1 MNSASEH
8 CGRAILAIAFAS
20 ISMAVCADV
29 VYENDFATRTSA
41 APVPSQDWR
50 SVDYVTGLLANTNPA
65 APLAATDGVNL
76 TQDGW
81 MKLQQATNLGNAR
94 IHPDGGNPMAV
105 LGHVG
110 AGEGPTDNQKFCF
123 VKQRLGETFTAG
135 TVTVQFDFL
144 PPGSWASY
152 GSATDLRRAALAIG
166 DENFVS
172 PAVAQSR
179 MYEHTVGSVGVAL
192 SGARKVYYNA
202 AQTTANTATTD
213 KEVTRYAWHRAV
225 VTIDLDS
232 RRWGFSMFEMGM
244 SHPALDAATPASA
257 VYSAADLPFAD
268 ESVAGVSSIGL
279 SGYGVCWGMNAYSAS
294 TDPTHAAWF
303 DNIRVWHN
311 GEECYANDFS
321 SSRRRSLGGTLSHT
335 YVADCLVTNRVEKE
349 VYVPGQKVIG
359 SFTGADVVQPMG
371 VDGWRRTAHTAG
383 ISNAYVSASAT
394 ADYTVLRCDGGD
406 KTDGVVY
413 LAHPFGTTVSSGKVL
428 VKADVR
434 LHSSWIY
441 RTGERTSSIW
451 LTLGDDAYYNS
462 TPSEANNH
470 RFTSVG
476 IRATSATRSSP
487 LYMPPSGTTVGDIA
501 DGTIV
506 KSHWYRLELSADID
520 TGKVL
525 YKIYDQGETSPN
537 SATADG
543 SLLYTSPEFDRL
555 NPSAVQS
562 ISCFSLGTYFTTA
575 YFDNIKV
582 WSIPTGGSST
592 NILYENYFTSRTI
605 YARDTRVAPLVGTMR
620 LFPEGQDGWKR
631 PNLTEK
637 GIFVD
642 WADGNPAL
650 TFERDGYESFAV
662 QDIGQNVRTGV
673 MTAQADIRP
682 PKGWLAQNAYT
693 YVRLGGDGHMAT
705 RSLDPADD
713 SYFLSNIA
721 AGFGFKNVKTTKS
734 GNLWTDSTIVA
745 YRGDRAGGGEMVS
758 ASATVDPTHWYRFV
772 ATANMANSQYDLSVY
787 DMGATHPTLAT
798 TTPDTPVATFSAL
811 PFRRAKR
818 DLGGVSCLSVSAHK
832 PPQSVLDASLQ
843 PMIDNIRVSAQQSA
857 FVMVIR

>member
-1 MNSASEH
+1 MKTATTIAAFSV
-8 CGRAILAIAFAS
+8 LAIVRTAP
-20 ISMAVCADV
+20 ADTI
-29 VYENDFATRTSA
+29 YENDFATRTSDA
-41 APVPSQDWR
+41 HVPSQNWR

-81 MKLQQATNLGNAR
+81 MKSQQATNLGNAR

-144 PPGSWASY
+144 PPGYWASY
-152 GSATDLRRAALAIG
+152 GSATDLRRAALSIG

-172 PAVAQSR
+172 PVVAQSR

-202 AQTTANTATTD
+202 AQTTANTATTY

-232 RRWGFSMFEMGM
+232 RRWGFSMFELGT

-279 SGYGVCWGMNAYSAS
+279 SGYGVCWSGEAYSAS
-294 TDPTHAAWF
+294 TDPAYAACF

-311 GEECYANDFS
+311 GTECYENDFS

-335 YVADCLVTNRVEKE
+335 YVADCLVTNRVGSE

-359 SFTGADVVQPMG
+359 SFTGANVVQPMG

-383 ISNAYVSASAT
+383 ISNAYVSAT
-394 ADYTVLRCDGGD
+394 ADYTVLRCDGGA

-413 LAHPFGTTVSSGKVL
+413 LAHPFGSTVSSGKVL

-434 LHSSWIY
+434 LHSTWTY
-441 RTGERTSSIW
+441 NSSYLNTVW
-451 LTLGDDAYYNS
+451 LTLGDEAYYNS
-462 TPSEANNH
+462 TPSAANNH

-476 IRATSATRSSP
+476 IRATSASRSSP
-487 LYMPPSGTTVGDIA
+487 LYMPPSGTQTGAIA
-501 DGTIV
+501 DGAIV

-520 TGKVL
+520 NGKVL
-525 YKIYDQGETSPN
+525 YKIYDQGETPPN

-582 WSIPTGGSST
+582 WSIPTGGSAT
-592 NILYENYFTSRTI
+592 NLLYENYFTSRTI

-620 LFPEGQDGWKR
+620 LSPEGQDGWKR

-713 SYFLSNIA
+713 SYFLNNIA
-721 AGFGFKNVKTTKS
+721 AGFGFKNVKAVKS

-745 YRGDRAGGGEMVS
+745 YRGDRAGGGAMK
-758 ASATVDPTHWYRFV
+758 APAAPVDPAPGYRFV
-772 ATANMANSQYDLSVY
+772 ATADMAGSQYDLSVY
-787 DMGATHPTLAT
+787 DMGATHPTLASA
-798 TTPDTPVATFSAL
+798 TPDTPVATFSGL
-811 PFRRAKR
+811 PFRRAKH
-818 DLGGVSCLSVSAHK
+818 DLGGGSCLSVSAHK
-832 PPQSVLDASLQ
+832 PPQSVLDTSLQ
-843 PMIDNIRVSAQQSA
+843 PMIDNIRVSSKELA
-857 FVMVIR
+857 FVLVVR

>member
-1 MNSASEH
+1 MKTATTIAAFSV
-8 CGRAILAIAFAS
+8 LAIVRTAP
-20 ISMAVCADV
+20 ADTI
-29 VYENDFATRTSA
+29 YENDFATRTSA

-65 APLAATDGVNL
+65 APFAVSELPNI
-76 TQDGW
+76 QDW
-81 MKLQQATNLGNAR
+81 WIKSQQANNTGNAR
-94 IHPDGGNPMAV
+94 IHDDAGNAAAV
-105 LGHVG
+105 LGDTDAQHVS
-110 AGEGPTDNQKFCF
+110 FCM
-123 VKQRLGETFTAG
+123 VKQRLGQTFASG
-135 TVTVQFDFL
+135 VVTVQFDFR
-144 PPGSWASY
+144 PPASWGAY
-152 GSATDLRRAALAIG
+152 PGARRATLSFG
-166 DENFVS
+166 DEGFYS
-172 PAVAQSR
+172 PDVAQAKV
-179 MYEHTVGSVGVAL
+179 YDHTVGSVGVVL
-192 SGARKVYYNA
+192 VTGSGRRAYWNA
-202 AQTTANTATTD
+202 DKDNANTSPSD
-213 KEVTRYAWHRAV
+213 KAVTQGAWCRAV
-225 VTIDLDS
+225 ATIDLEA
-232 RRWGFSMFEMGM
+232 RTWGFSLYEMGA
-244 SHPALDAATPASA
+244 HPAFDAPTPATA
-257 VYSAADLPFAD
+257 VESQSDLHFAD
-268 ESVAGVSSIGL
+268 ASATSVSSIALG
-279 SGYGVCWGMNAYSAS
+279 GFGVCWSAS
-294 TDPTHAAWF
+294 AYADGTTPTHVAAF

-311 GEECYANDFS
+311 GEECYENDFS
-321 SSRRRSLGGTLSHT
+321 SSRRRSLAGTLSHA
-335 YVADCLVTNRVEKE
+335 YVADSLATNRVESE
-349 VYVPGQKVIG
+349 VYVTGQNVIG
-359 SFTGADVVQPMG
+359 KFTGPNVVQPLG

-383 ISNAYVSASAT
+383 TSNAYVSAT
-394 ADYTVLRCDGGD
+394 ADYTVLRCDGGN

-413 LAHPFGTTVSSGKVL
+413 LAHPFGTTVSAGKVF

-451 LTLGDDAYYNS
+451 LTLGDEAYYNS

-520 TGKVL
+520 NGKVL
-525 YKIYDQGETSPN
+525 YKIYDQGETPPN

-582 WSIPTGGSST
+582 WSIPTGGSAT
-592 NILYENYFTSRTI
+592 NLLYENYFTSRTI
-605 YARDTRVAPLVGTMR
+605 YAQDMRVAPLVGTLR
-620 LFPEGQDGWKR
+620 LAPEGQDGWKR

-693 YVRLGGDGHMAT
+693 YVRLGGDGLMAT

-713 SYFLSNIA
+713 SYFLNNIA
-721 AGFGFKNVKTTKS
+721 AGFGFKNVKAVKS

-772 ATANMANSQYDLSVY
+772 ATADMANSQYDLSVY
-787 DMGATHPTLAT
+787 DMGATHPTLASA
-798 TTPDTPVATFSAL
+798 TPDTPVATFSGL
-811 PFRRAKR
+811 PFRRAKH

-832 PPQSVLDASLQ
+832 PPQSVLDTSLQ
-843 PMIDNIRVSAQQSA
+843 PMIDNIRVSSKELA
-857 FVMVIR
+857 FVLVVR